1 MSKKI
6 LYVYAPAGPP
16 LDYCFP
22 KITARGEVH
31 TIIVSPPSASNL
43 EILRRHS
50 CAVHDYSA
58 VSPQQAM
65 QQVRALAQQIQPDAI
80 FTFSEFLL
88 KSVAELAAQFG
99 LRTVG
104 PNLELGRN
112 KILMRECWQTA
123 GIPQP
128 AFRAIRTEQEV
139 GCVAELQFP
148 VLVKLAYG
156 AGSIGQQIVRDMDE
170 LPGAIVRLIA
180 ATKNAR
186 KAGKH
191 EFSEHSGFPQLIA
204 EEIIQS
210 STESWYEE
218 DGYGDYLSVEG
229 LVRDGKYYPLAMTGR
244 LRTIPPFTEL
254 GNVAPCVLSSD
265 KKHKIVALIARAID
279 ALGFQN
285 CATHTELKLM
295 SDGQVSFLETA
306 ARMGGVAIAKEL
318 DAVFGLD
325 YVDLFLSVILGE
337 AADIPAFEHTPARCA
352 AASVA
357 LIACDSYGVPWKSM
371 RNFEPE
377 QVNWSELLDNQAE
390 VNIEYAQSIT
400 PGSSIAPYDIS
411 GGLMNYAGQAFLTSS
426 TPDRLKRA
434 AYLMLDGLEQ
444 SLPMA
449 PEGLSPHLLC
459 NENPDE

>member
-1 MSKKI
+1 
-6 LYVYAPAGPP
+6 
-16 LDYCFP
+16 
-22 KITARGEVH
+22 
-31 TIIVSPPSASNL
+31 
-43 EILRRHS
+43 
-50 CAVHDYSA
+50 
-58 VSPQQAM
+58 M
-65 QQVRALAQQIQPDAI
+65 QQVRALAQQIRPDAI

-112 KILMRECWQTA
+112 KILMRECWQTS

-139 GCVAELQFP
+139 GRVAELQFP

-156 AGSIGQQIVRDMDE
+156 AGSIGQQIVRDMGE

-180 ATKNAR
+180 ATQNAR

-191 EFSEHSGFPQLIA
+191 EFSEHNGFPQLIA

-210 STESWYEE
+210 STESWYAE

-265 KKHKIVALIARAID
+265 KKQKIVALIARAID

-295 SDGQVSFLETA
+295 SDGQVSFLNT
-306 ARMGGVAIAKEL
+306 R
-318 DAVFGLD
+318 
-325 YVDLFLSVILGE
+325 
-337 AADIPAFEHTPARCA
+337 
-352 AASVA
+352 
-357 LIACDSYGVPWKSM
+357 
-371 RNFEPE
+371 
-377 QVNWSELLDNQAE
+377 
-390 VNIEYAQSIT
+390 
-400 PGSSIAPYDIS
+400 
-411 GGLMNYAGQAFLTSS
+411 YAG
-426 TPDRLKRA
+426 RLQLQYQGEKYALVWLRS
-434 AYLMLDGLEQ
+434 YPQ
-444 SLPMA
+444 
-449 PEGLSPHLLC
+449 
-459 NENPDE
+459 